1 MDKNKKK
8 EDLLY
13 QKNPVPDEV
22 PEEHLNKEK
31 PDKDPSLAA
40 SGKNTEKE
48 EGISP
53 SAATDLP
60 GEKRIKDGG
69 ENPSPEPYPDLSGRL
84 NGDDTKKK
92 TASSQSQKINLD
104 DQVFDVSASIADA
117 SIADASS
124 TDVSF
129 AEMVSHTVLNKF
141 QEGAGKEL
149 DIPDFFGKKEEDVPS
164 SKEESEFFDQD
175 FSGENSYSKDKYE
188 ENPGEETSPEED
200 EDYDEEDAEDDAKF
214 LKTMKTLGI
223 VLGVILIA
231 AILSMLFLFNRDD
244 KPKEEV
250 AAPTAAPAVTGTSE
264 PTALP
269 SSTPTAKADTV
280 TLENM
285 TGWTVQEVRTRF
297 AKDDVRSHG
306 ITYHSRECYNPAAA
320 GTVYS
325 TTPNPGALKENSS
338 VLVYISKGNYTIP
351 DLRGSDYTS
360 AKQISADAAGGC
372 LALNLTYEDVDS
384 DQTEGTIVDIVRN
397 GSSAVGTA
405 ASNGNYV
412 VQVSKHFSV
421 SVPNF
426 EGWRKSD
433 AEVWCQD
440 HGLIPDVSGQYT
452 SGYTDGTVIS
462 NNMAAVKRG
471 DHVSILVSLGE
482 YEPSDYT
489 GRNFEELRKEVSN
502 AISSGAN
509 VTMMITYEDSAQP
522 AGTVIS
528 EYFEDGNLDV
538 TISTGKEPSSN

>member
-1 MDKNKKK
+1 MSESKKR
-8 EDLLY
+8 EDFLY
-13 QKNPVPDEV
+13 QKNPVSDEV
-22 PEEHLNKEK
+22 PEEPLNEEK
-31 PDKDPSLAA
+31 PDKDPSPAA

-48 EGISP
+48 EGFSP

-60 GEKRIKDGG
+60 EEKRIKDGG

-84 NGDDTKKK
+84 NGDDTEEK
-92 TASSQSQKINLD
+92 TDSSQSQKINLD
-104 DQVFDVSASIADA
+104 DQVFDVSSRNQ
-117 SIADASS
+117 
-124 TDVSF
+124 DVSF
-129 AEMVSHTVLNKF
+129 AEMVSHTVPNKL
-141 QEGAGKEL
+141 QKGAGKGL
-149 DIPDFFGKKEEDVPS
+149 DIPDFFGKKEEDAPS

-188 ENPGEETSPEED
+188 ENPGEEPSSEED
-200 EDYDEEDAEDDAKF
+200 EDYDEEDDAKF

-250 AAPTAAPAVTGTSE
+250 AAPTAVPAVTETSE

-269 SSTPTAKADTV
+269 SSTPAAKADAV

-306 ITYHSRECYNPAAA
+306 ITYHTRECYNPAAA

-325 TTPNPGALKENSS
+325 TTPNPGALKDNSS
-338 VLVYISKGNYTIP
+338 VLVYLSKGNYTIP

-412 VQVSKHFSV
+412 VQVAKHFSV

-462 NNMAAVKRG
+462 NSMAAVKHG

-489 GRNFEELRKEVSN
+489 GRNFEELRKEVSS

-509 VTMMITYEDSAQP
+509 VTMMTTYEDSAQP

-538 TISTGKEPSSN
+538 TISRK

>member
-1 MDKNKKK
+1 MDENKKK
-8 EDLLY
+8 EDILY
-13 QKNPVPDEV
+13 QESLFPDEV
-22 PEEHLNKEK
+22 PGEYLNESKADEDSS
-31 PDKDPSLAA
+31 PEAF
-40 SGKNTEKE
+40 GKNTGKE
-48 EGISP
+48 VSP
-53 SAATDLP
+53 SATTDSPENHEEADLP
-60 GEKRIKDGG
+60 EEKNIKDLDEGT
-69 ENPSPEPYPDLSGRL
+69 SPEPVPDLPETL
-84 NGDDTKKK
+84 KDEDTKEK
-92 TASSQSQKINLD
+92 TEPSNPQSGSKNPDNQDVD
-104 DQVFDVSASIADA
+104 DSAGSP
-117 SIADASS
+117 
-124 TDVSF
+124 DVSF
-129 AEMVSHTVLNKF
+129 AEMISHALPNQSQKR
-141 QEGAGKEL
+141 AGKEL
-149 DIPDFFGKKEEDVPS
+149 DIPDFFGKEEENSPS
-164 SKEESEFFDQD
+164 SKEESEFFDRN
-175 FSGENSYSKDKYE
+175 FSGKNAYSKDQYE
-188 ENPGEETSPEED
+188 GDPGEETSPEED

-223 VLGVILIA
+223 VLGVILA
-231 AILSMLFLFNRDD
+231 AVILSALFIFARND
-244 KPKEEV
+244 KPKDAV
-250 AAPTAAPAVTGTSE
+250 PAPTAAPAVTETSE

-269 SSTPTAKADTV
+269 SSTPATKADAV

-297 AKDDVRSHG
+297 AKEDVQSHG

-384 DQTEGTIVDIVRN
+384 DQDEGTIVDIVRN

-405 ASNGNYV
+405 ASNGDYV
-412 VQVSKHFSV
+412 VQVAKHFSV
-421 SVPNF
+421 NVPNF

-440 HGLIPDVSGQYT
+440 HGLIPDITGQYT

-462 NNMAAVKRG
+462 NNMATVKRG
-471 DHVSILVSLGE
+471 DHVSILVSFGE

-509 VTMMITYEDSAQP
+509 VTMMTTYEDSAQP

-538 TISTGKEPSSN
+538 TISTGKDISHS